1 MTLTFGKYLRSFVM
15 CIRILHSCYVPKI
28 YLKFSIFSVCLF
40 GLVDEPIGWIFGDLQ
55 QGHFATLPQE
65 PVQD

>member
-1 MTLTFGKYLRSFVM
+1 MYLS
-15 CIRILHSCYVPKI
+15 KI
-28 YLKFSIFSVCLF
+28 YLLSIFSVCLF

>member
-1 MTLTFGKYLRSFVM
+1 MASVLGRLRHVFRSGIFLRHSRRM
-15 CIRILHSCYVPKI
+15 GSILLVRQ
-28 YLKFSIFSVCLF
+28 VCLF